1 MKYNFE
7 ELKNIIDNLIE
18 LMDTNLDVN
27 AMSLEEIKNRENEI
41 ITQPVTLFLS
51 LLKEN
56 SLISAVIE
64 DSDLPEIVN
73 IKKISNNFLHL
84 SYKVTSFIKKVEQYR
99 DSLMQKDAVLDD
111 AHEEVLSDKSL
122 IMYQNTATLLNLLS
136 PLFTYIDKVFA
147 IGDNINDKPEYL
159 RLISK
164 YNKKYEKTLE
174 ALAIHSE
181 KSGDEEIGNPYTYRS
196 VLKLFTKRA
205 KLLDPAFLIEEE
217 QKPQS
222 KPKKAMVESRPQ
234 IIDADIERRKM
245 IKQVNEQFD
254 RICYDYIPDYDKQ
267 IPYHLR
273 KEYEHL
279 RNVIFPQFIHE
290 YKLPLHENTS
300 SDIAKAALKGFS
312 NKNKDGILDILEDL
326 SERC

>member
-1 MKYNFE
+1 MKNDYA
-7 ELKNIIDNLIE
+7 ELQGLIDNLIE
-18 LMDTNLDVN
+18 VLDPNIDVN
-27 AMSLEEIKNRENEI
+27 EMSLDKLIEKENEN

-56 SLISAVIE
+56 SFISAVLE
-64 DSDLPEIVN
+64 DCNLPEIVN
-73 IKKISNNFLHL
+73 IKEISNNFLHL

-99 DSLMQKDAVLDD
+99 DSLIQKDAVLDD

-164 YNKKYEKTLE
+164 YNKKYEKALE
-174 ALAIHSE
+174 TLAIHSE
-181 KSGDEEIGNPYTYRS
+181 KSDDKEIGTPYIYRS
-196 VLKLFTKRA
+196 VLKIFKKRA
-205 KLLDPAFLIEEE
+205 KLLDPALLIQEKQE
-217 QKPQS
+217 PQS
-222 KPKKAMVESRPQ
+222 KTKETLVECRPQ
-234 IIDADIERRKM
+234 IIDTDIERRKM

-254 RICYDYIPDYDKQ
+254 RICYDYLPDYDKQ

-273 KEYEHL
+273 KEYEH
-279 RNVIFPQFIHE
+279 F
-290 YKLPLHENTS
+290 K
-300 SDIAKAALKGFS
+300 
-312 NKNKDGILDILEDL
+312 
-326 SERC
+326 